1 MTKSIIKK
9 LFIKLS
15 KILGF
20 EIIDQSDFS
29 SPTLQKELNEDLSII
44 NQKSIVLP
52 LGEVKI
58 TKKVNSVLIIFRTNT
73 DVEIW
78 DQNKKRLFEEPKIQY
93 SLRALK
99 SLIKTV
105 NFSKTKYPNIKFKTI
120 IVDDKSKEE
129 NLDKLKKLTDESD
142 LDMSITSL
150 NHEKYKDIIKQQKND
165 QTFSNLASLL
175 QSFELGKEHGED
187 LVFFV
192 EDDYLHFEPM
202 MEEMIASYERIASQV
217 NKDIFMCPADY
228 PYLYMNN
235 EKTNILIGNKRH
247 WRTINQTLCTF
258 MTTKSLLDKYWDN
271 FYNTCLDRNDPFE
284 KHLNEIYTK
293 EFCISPLKSL
303 SLHLTNVNS
312 SYGLSPFIN
321 YKKLWDENEVTNA

>member
-1 MTKSIIKK
+1 MKKSIIKK

-15 KILGF
+15 KVLGY

-44 NQKSIVLP
+44 NEKSIVLP

-78 DQNKKRLFEEPKIQY
+78 DQNKKRLFEEPKIEY
-93 SLRALK
+93 SLRALN
-99 SLIKTV
+99 SLIRSV
-105 NFSKTKYPNIKFKTI
+105 NFSKKKYQNIKFKTI

-129 NLDKLKKLTDESD
+129 NLNKIKKLINKSG
-142 LDMSITSL
+142 LDISIIPL
-150 NHEKYKDIIKQQKND
+150 NHDKYKDTIKQQKND

-175 QSFELGKEHGED
+175 QSFELAKEYSED

-217 NKDIFMCPADY
+217 NRDIFMCPADY

-247 WRTINQTLCTF
+247 WRTVNQTLCTF
-258 MTTKSLLDKYWDN
+258 MTTKSLLNKYWEN
-271 FYNTCLDRNDPFE
+271 FYNTCLDRHEPFE
-284 KHLNEIYTK
+284 KYLNDIYKK
-293 EFCISPLKSL
+293 EFCISPIKSL

-312 SYGLSPFIN
+312 SYGLSPFID
-321 YKKLWDENEVTNA
+321 YKKLWDENDITNA

>member
-1 MTKSIIKK
+1 MKKSIIKK

-15 KILGF
+15 KVLGY

-29 SPTLQKELNEDLSII
+29 SPTLQKELNEELSII
-44 NQKSIVLP
+44 NKKSIVLP
-52 LGEVKI
+52 LGEVVI
-58 TKKVNSVLIIFRTNT
+58 TKKVNSALIIFRTNT
-73 DVEIW
+73 DVELW
-78 DQNKKRLFEEPKIQY
+78 DQNKRRLFELPKIEY
-93 SLRALK
+93 SLRALN
-99 SLIKTV
+99 SLIKSI
-105 NFSKTKYPNIKFKTI
+105 NFSKTKYPNIKFKMI
-120 IVDDKSKEE
+120 IVDDNSKEE
-129 NLDKLKKLTDESD
+129 NLNKLKKLIDESSID
-142 LDMSITSL
+142 VSITPL
-150 NHEKYKDIIKQQKND
+150 NHHKYKDIIKQQKNN

-284 KHLNEIYTK
+284 KYLNEIYTK

-303 SLHLTNVNS
+303 SLHLTNINS
-312 SYGLSPFIN
+312 SYGLSPFID
-321 YKKLWDENEVTNA
+321 YKKLWEEN

>member
-1 MTKSIIKK
+1 MKKSIIKE

-15 KILGF
+15 KILGY

-44 NQKSIVLP
+44 NEKSIVLP
-52 LGEVKI
+52 LGEVRI
-58 TKKVNSVLIIFRTNT
+58 IKKVNSVLVIFRTNT

-78 DQNKKRLFEEPKIQY
+78 DQNKKRLFEEPKIEY
-93 SLRALK
+93 SLRALN
-99 SLIKTV
+99 SLIRSV
-105 NFSKTKYPNIKFKTI
+105 NFAKTKYQNIKFKII

-129 NLDKLKKLTDESD
+129 NLNKLKKLIDGSG
-142 LDMSITSL
+142 LDISITTL
-150 NHEKYKDIIKQQKND
+150 NHDKYKDTIKQQKND

-175 QSFELGKEHGED
+175 QSFELGKEHSED

-217 NKDIFMCPADY
+217 NKNIFMCPADY

-284 KHLNEIYTK
+284 KYLNDIYTK

-321 YKKLWDENEVTNA
+321 YKKLWDENNI

>member
-1 MTKSIIKK
+1 MKKSIIKK

-15 KILGF
+15 KVLGY
-20 EIIDQSDFS
+20 EIIDQSDFN

-44 NQKSIVLP
+44 NKKSIVLP
-52 LGEVKI
+52 LGEVKV

-73 DVEIW
+73 ELEIW
-78 DQNKKRLFEEPKIQY
+78 DQNKRRLFEQPKIEY
-93 SLRALK
+93 SLRALN
-99 SLIKTV
+99 SLIKSV
-105 NFSKTKYPNIKFKTI
+105 NFSKIKYPSIKFKTI

-129 NLDKLKKLTDESD
+129 NLNKLKKLIDESG
-142 LDMSITSL
+142 LDISISPL
-150 NHEKYKDIIKQQKND
+150 KHDKYKDIIKQQKND
-165 QTFSNLASLL
+165 QTFSNLSSLL
-175 QSFELGKEHGED
+175 QSFELGKKHGED
-187 LVFFV
+187 LIFFI

-202 MEEMIASYERIASQV
+202 MEEMIASYERISSQV
-217 NKDIFMCPADY
+217 NKDVFMCPADY

-247 WRTINQTLCTF
+247 WRTINKTLCTF
-258 MTTKSLLDKYWDN
+258 LTTKSLLEKYWDN

-312 SYGLSPFIN
+312 SYGLSPFID
-321 YKKLWDENEVTNA
+321 YKKIWDKNKI

>member
-1 MTKSIIKK
+1 MKKSIIKR

-15 KILGF
+15 KALGY
-20 EIIDQSDFS
+20 EIIDQNVFS
-29 SPTLQKELNEDLSII
+29 SPTLQKELNEDLSIL
-44 NQKSIVLP
+44 NEKSIVLP

-78 DQNKKRLFEEPKIQY
+78 DQNKKRLFEEPKIEY
-93 SLRALK
+93 SLRALN
-99 SLIKTV
+99 SLIRSV
-105 NFSKTKYPNIKFKTI
+105 NFSKIKYQNIKFKTI

-129 NLDKLKKLTDESD
+129 NLNKLKKLMNESG
-142 LDMSITSL
+142 LDISITSL
-150 NHEKYKDIIKQQKND
+150 NHDKYKDKIKQQKND

-258 MTTKSLLDKYWDN
+258 LTTKSLLDKYWDN

-321 YKKLWDENEVTNA
+321 YKKLWDENLII

>member
-1 MTKSIIKK
+1 MKKSIIKK

-15 KILGF
+15 RVLGY
-20 EIIDQSDFS
+20 EIIDQSNFS
-29 SPTLQKELNEDLSII
+29 SPTLQKELNKDLSII
-44 NQKSIVLP
+44 NEKSIVLP
-52 LGEVKI
+52 LGEAKVTKQVKSI
-58 TKKVNSVLIIFRTNT
+58 LIIFRTNT

-78 DQNKKRLFEEPKIQY
+78 DQNKKRLFEKPKIEY

-99 SLIKTV
+99 SLIRSV
-105 NFSKTKYPNIKFKTI
+105 NFSKTKYPNVAFKAI

-129 NLDKLKKLTDESD
+129 NLNKLKKLINGSG
-142 LDMSITSL
+142 LDISITPL
-150 NHEKYKDIIKQQKND
+150 NHEKYKDTIKKQKND

-175 QSFELGKEHGED
+175 QSYELGKEHGED

-202 MEEMIASYERIASQV
+202 MEEMIASYERITSQV
-217 NKDIFMCPADY
+217 NRDIFMCPADY

-258 MTTKSLLDKYWDN
+258 LTTKSLLNKYWDN

-312 SYGLSPFIN
+312 SYGLSPFID
-321 YKKLWDENEVTNA
+321 YKKLWEEN

>member
-105 NFSKTKYPNIKFKTI
+105 NFSKKKYPNIKFKII
-120 IVDDKSKEE
+120 IVDDKSKGE
-129 NLDKLKKLTDESD
+129 NLNKLKKLIDESD

-175 QSFELGKEHGED
+175 QSFQLGKEHGED

>member
-1 MTKSIIKK
+1 MKKSIIKK

-15 KILGF
+15 KILGY
-20 EIIDQSDFS
+20 EIIDQSDFN

-44 NQKSIVLP
+44 NEKSIILP

-58 TKKVNSVLIIFRTNT
+58 TRKINSVLIILRTNT

-78 DQNKKRLFEEPKIQY
+78 DQNKRRLFEQPKIEY
-93 SLRALK
+93 SLRSLN
-99 SLIKTV
+99 SLIRSV

-129 NLDKLKKLTDESD
+129 NSNKLKKLINRSG
-142 LDMSITSL
+142 LDITITPL
-150 NHEKYKDIIKQQKND
+150 NHDNYKDIIKQQKND

-175 QSFELGKEHGED
+175 QSFELGKKYGED
-187 LVFFV
+187 LIFFV
-192 EDDYLHFEPM
+192 EDDYLHFESM

-258 MTTKSLLDKYWDN
+258 LTTKSLLNKYWDN

-284 KHLNEIYTK
+284 KYLNEIYTK

-312 SYGLSPFIN
+312 SYGLSPFID
-321 YKKLWDENEVTNA
+321 YKKLWEEN

>member
-1 MTKSIIKK
+1 MKKNIIKR

-15 KILGF
+15 RILGY
-20 EIIDQSDFS
+20 EIIDQNNFS
-29 SPTLQKELNEDLSII
+29 SPTLQKELNEELSII
-44 NQKSIVLP
+44 NEKSIVLP

-58 TKKVNSVLIIFRTNT
+58 TKKVNSLLLIFRTNT

-78 DQNKKRLFEEPKIQY
+78 DQNKKRLFEEPKIEY

-99 SLIKTV
+99 SLIRSI
-105 NFSKTKYPNIKFKTI
+105 NFSKTKYPNIKFKII
-120 IVDDKSKEE
+120 IVDDKSNEE
-129 NLDKLKKLTDESD
+129 NLDKVKKLIDGNG
-142 LDMSITSL
+142 LDISITTL
-150 NHEKYKDIIKQQKND
+150 NHTKYKDTIRQQKND

-187 LVFFV
+187 LIFFV

-235 EKTNILIGNKRH
+235 EKTNILVGNKRH

-284 KHLNEIYTK
+284 KHLNEIYIK

-321 YKKLWDENEVTNA
+321 YKKLWDEND

>member
-1 MTKSIIKK
+1 MKKSIIKK

-15 KILGF
+15 KVLGY
-20 EIIDQSDFS
+20 ELIDQSDFK

-44 NQKSIVLP
+44 NKKSIVLP

-73 DVEIW
+73 DIEIW
-78 DQNKKRLFEEPKIQY
+78 DQNKKRLFEEPKIEY
-93 SLRALK
+93 SLRALN
-99 SLIKTV
+99 SLIRSI
-105 NFSKTKYPNIKFKTI
+105 NFSKSKYPNINFQTI
-120 IVDDKSKEE
+120 IVDDKSKKE
-129 NLDKLKKLTDESD
+129 NLNKLKKLIDGSG
-142 LDMSITSL
+142 LNINIISL
-150 NHEKYKDIIKQQKND
+150 NHDKYKNTIKQQVND

-175 QSFELGKEHGED
+175 QSFELGKEHGDD

-217 NKDIFMCPADY
+217 NKDIFMCPTDY

-258 MTTKSLLDKYWDN
+258 MTTKSLLNKYWDN

-293 EFCISPLKSL
+293 ELCISPLKSL
-303 SLHLTNVNS
+303 SLHLTNINS
-312 SYGLSPFIN
+312 SYGLAPFID
-321 YKKLWDENEVTNA
+321 YKKLWEEN

>member
-1 MTKSIIKK
+1 MKKNIIKK
-9 LFIKLS
+9 IFIKLS
-15 KILGF
+15 KILGY

-99 SLIKTV
+99 SLIKSI

-129 NLDKLKKLTDESD
+129 NLKKLKKLIDESD
-142 LDMSITSL
+142 LDISITSL
-150 NHEKYKDIIKQQKND
+150 NHDKYKDIIKQQKND

-175 QSFELGKEHGED
+175 QSFELGKEYGED

-247 WRTINQTLCTF
+247 
-258 MTTKSLLDKYWDN
+258 
-271 FYNTCLDRNDPFE
+271 
-284 KHLNEIYTK
+284 
-293 EFCISPLKSL
+293 
-303 SLHLTNVNS
+303 
-312 SYGLSPFIN
+312 
-321 YKKLWDENEVTNA
+321 

>member
-1 MTKSIIKK
+1 MKKSIIKR

-15 KILGF
+15 KVLGY

-29 SPTLQKELNEDLSII
+29 SPTLQKELSEDLSVINKRSII
-44 NQKSIVLP
+44 LP

-58 TKKVNSVLIIFRTNT
+58 TKKVNSVLIIFRSNT

-78 DQNKKRLFEEPKIQY
+78 DQNRKRLFEEPKIEY
-93 SLRALK
+93 SLKALK
-99 SLIKTV
+99 SLIKSI
-105 NFSKTKYPNIKFKTI
+105 NFSKIKYPNIKFKI
-120 IVDDKSKEE
+120 MIVDDKSKEE
-129 NLDKLKKLTDESD
+129 NLDKIKKLIDGSD
-142 LDMSITSL
+142 LDMSITHL
-150 NHEKYKDIIKQQKND
+150 NHNKYKDTIKQQRND

-175 QSFELGKEHGED
+175 QSFELGKEYGKD
-187 LVFFV
+187 LIFFV

-247 WRTINQTLCTF
+247 WRTVNQTLCTF
-258 MTTKSLLDKYWDN
+258 ITTKPLLDKYWDN

-284 KHLNEIYTK
+284 KYLNQIYTK

-303 SLHLTNVNS
+303 SLHLTNINS
-312 SYGLSPFIN
+312 SYGLSPFID
-321 YKKLWDENEVTNA
+321 YKKLWDEN

>member
-1 MTKSIIKK
+1 MKK
-9 LFIKLS
+9 LFIKLA
-15 KILGF
+15 KLLGY
-20 EIIDQSDFS
+20 EIIDQNNFV
-29 SPTLQKELNEDLSII
+29 SPTLDKELNEDLSFI
-44 NQKSIVLP
+44 NNKSIILP

-78 DQNKKRLFEEPKIQY
+78 DQNKKRLFEEPKIEY
-93 SLRALK
+93 SLRSLK
-99 SLIKTV
+99 SLIKSI
-105 NFSKTKYPNIKFKTI
+105 NFCKTKYQNIKFKLI
-120 IVDDKSKEE
+120 IVDDKSKIE
-129 NLDKLKKLTDESD
+129 NLDKIKKIIEKSNLDININSLK
-142 LDMSITSL
+142 
-150 NHEKYKDIIKQQKND
+150 HEKYKNIIKQQKNE

-175 QSFELGKEHGED
+175 QSFELGKDNGED
-187 LVFFV
+187 LIFFV

-247 WRTINQTLCTF
+247 WRTINQSLCTF
-258 MTTKSLLDKYWDN
+258 MTTKSLIDKYWSN
-271 FYNTCLDRNDPFE
+271 FHNNCLDRHEPFE
-284 KHLNEIYTK
+284 KYLNEIYTK

-303 SLHLTNVNS
+303 SLHVTNVNS
-312 SYGLSPFIN
+312 SYGLSPFID
-321 YKKLWDENEVTNA
+321 YKKLWEENNY

>member
-1 MTKSIIKK
+1 MKKSIIKK

-15 KILGF
+15 KVLGY

-29 SPTLQKELNEDLSII
+29 SPTLERELNEDLSTI
-44 NQKSIVLP
+44 NEKSIILP

-58 TKKVNSVLIIFRTNT
+58 IKKVSSVLIIFRTNT
-73 DVEIW
+73 DIEIW
-78 DQNKKRLFEEPKIQY
+78 DQNKKRLFEEPKIEY
-93 SLRALK
+93 SIRALK
-99 SLIKTV
+99 SLIRSI
-105 NFSKTKYPNIKFKTI
+105 NFSKTKYSNIKFKTI
-120 IVDDKSKEE
+120 IVDDKSKED
-129 NLDKLKKLTDESD
+129 NLNKIKKLIDGSG
-142 LDMSITSL
+142 LDISITSL
-150 NHEKYKDIIKQQKND
+150 NHEKYKDTIKQQKNA

-235 EKTNILIGNKRH
+235 EKANILIGNKRH

-321 YKKLWDENEVTNA
+321 YKKLWDEN